1 MEEKNKTKTQI
12 IINLASSLF
21 VFLWFIFFNAVQASA
36 ASFYF
41 SPKSGSYQ
49 VGKSFSV
56 GVYVSTQESANAFQ
70 GTINFPEDKLQL
82 VSVSKSGSIMSLWVQ
97 EPSFSNTN
105 GTAQFE
111 GVVLNP
117 GYTGSGGKI
126 LSLNFKVKSAG
137 AAEVFFGSGSIL
149 ANDGAGTDILSG
161 MGRASFSLGEGAQ
174 EPAPVPVTS
183 GVPSA
188 PKVSSSPCAENEWC
202 KSNSPSFSWALP
214 AGTTGVS
221 ILADHNAVSDPGNRS
236 DGVINTYGY
245 TNVEDGVWY
254 FHIKLKNANGW
265 GATTHYKFL
274 IDTKKPE
281 PFAMSLLDPVSALEP
296 KPKILFE
303 AKDGG
308 SGIARYEIKVDDKEA
323 KQWEDDGR
331 HIYQTDIL
339 EPGNHIISV
348 RVFDRAGNFASDSLQ
363 VEVVGIEAPKII
375 DYPSAV
381 SAGEVLKIKAQ
392 SYGKAAVTFYIQKE
406 GSDAVSQSV
415 TADAE
420 GNATLVF
427 EGKLNE
433 GRYAVWAQATN
444 EKGARSGMSNKV
456 FITVSQR
463 AFIRIG
469 SLLISYL
476 SVVVSLL
483 SLVVVMGALVL
494 YIWKKLY
501 MLKAGVKKEV
511 DAVEQSVHAAFD
523 QLREGTRKHIAS
535 LEKVQLKRELTKEES
550 KILVQL
556 KNQLTSAERF
566 INKEVQQIEKRLK

>member
-12 IINLASSLF
+12 IIKLASSLF
-21 VFLWFIFFNAVQASA
+21 VFLWFIFLNAAQASA

-56 GVYVSTQESANAFQ
+56 GIYVSTPESANAFQ
-70 GTINFPEDKLQL
+70 GTVNFPEDKLQL

-97 EPSFSNTN
+97 EPSFSNAN

-111 GVVLNP
+111 GIVLNP
-117 GYTGSGGKI
+117 GYTGSDGKI

-161 MGRASFSLGEGAQ
+161 LGRASFSLGGSE
-174 EPAPVPVTS
+174 EPVSVPVSS

-188 PKVSSSPCAENEWC
+188 PKVISSPCAEGEWC
-202 KSNSPSFSWALP
+202 KSNSPSFSWTIP
-214 AGTTGVS
+214 GGTTGVS

-254 FHIKLKNANGW
+254 FHVKLRNVNGW
-265 GATTHYKFL
+265 GAVTHYKFL
-274 IDTKKPE
+274 VDTKKPD
-281 PFAMSLLDPVSALEP
+281 PFAMSLLDPMSALEP

-308 SGIARYEIKVDDKEA
+308 SGIARYEIKIDDKEA

-339 EPGNHIISV
+339 EPGTHIISA
-348 RVFDRAGNFASDSLQ
+348 RVFDRAGNFASASLQ
-363 VEVVGIEAPKII
+363 VEVEGIEAPKIT
-375 DYPSAV
+375 DYPSV
-381 SAGEVLKIKAQ
+381 ISAGEVLKIKAQ
-392 SYGKAAVTFYIQKE
+392 SYGKATVTFYIQKE
-406 GSDAVSQSV
+406 GSDAVAQSV
-415 TADAE
+415 VADTD
-420 GNATLVF
+420 GNVLLIF
-427 EGKLNE
+427 EGKLSE
-433 GRYAVWAQATN
+433 GRYTVSAQATN
-444 EKGARSGMSNKV
+444 EKGARSVMSNKV
-456 FITVSQR
+456 SIAVSQR
-463 AFIRIG
+463 AFMRIG
-469 SLLISYL
+469 TLLISYL
-476 SVVVSLL
+476 SVVISLL
-483 SLVVVMGALVL
+483 SLILMLVIL
-494 YIWKKLY
+494 IVYIWKKLY
-501 MLKAGVKKEV
+501 TLKMGVKKEV
-511 DAVEQSVHAAFD
+511 DAVEQSVHVAFD
-523 QLREGTRKHIAS
+523 QLREGARKHITS
-535 LEKVQLKRELTKEES
+535 LEKVRLKRELTKEEA
-550 KILVQL
+550 KILIQL